1 MTFDINLQWQS
12 FNVDLNTIHTW
23 MLANAGANYCGLS
36 ANNQLQVHF
45 TADPGDS
52 VAAAIASYWAG
63 LTNAS
68 PEATNYMSE
77 SSRAAAAAS
86 NRAAKLA
93 SASAK
98 LEALGLSADEIAA
111 IVGS

>member
-1 MTFDINLQWQS
+1 MTFDINLAWQS
-12 FNVDLNTIHTW
+12 FNVDLNTINTW
-23 MLANAGANYCGLS
+23 MKANAGGNFCGLS
-36 ANNQLQVHF
+36 ANSVLQLHF
-45 TADPGDS
+45 TADPGGS
-52 VAAAIASYWAG
+52 VASDIAAYWAA
-63 LTNAS
+63 LDNSS

-77 SSRAAAAAS
+77 SDRQAAAAS

-111 IVGS
+111 IIGS